1 MSEQSLPTFKIQPT
15 LDISTF
21 DLLIKS
27 LDDAGAHFNAERTRR
42 YLLWR
47 RVRENDDLPWNK
59 GNDFVLFIG
68 LNPSIAD
75 EVRLD
80 PTVTRCY
87 NFARRWGY
95 HFLLMANLY
104 SKISTDPK
112 GVDFKFN
119 DPDDRMNNDYELAQA
134 VKLSNQVILAWGSN
148 ADSQIA
154 AHWLRLTRMSH
165 NISLHCFAVN
175 KNGSPKHPLY
185 LKASSVPILY
195 EADLK

>member
-1 MSEQSLPTFKIQPT
+1 MSLPELRIQPT
-15 LDISTF
+15 LDTSTF
-21 DLLIKS
+21 ELLIKS
-27 LDDAGAHFNAERTRR
+27 LDNAGAHFNAERTRR

-47 RVRENDDLPWNK
+47 RIKENDDLPWNK
-59 GNDFVLFIG
+59 GLDFCLFIG

-87 NFARRWGY
+87 KYAQRWGY
-95 HFLLMANLY
+95 HFLLMANIY

-119 DPDDRMNNDYELAQA
+119 DPDDRMNNEYEIAQV
-134 VKLSNQVILAWGSN
+134 VKMSDCIVLAWGSN
-148 ADSQIA
+148 ADEQITS
-154 AHWLRLTRMSH
+154 HWLRLFRLSH
-165 NISLHCFAVN
+165 PNISLHCFAVN

-185 LKASSVPILY
+185 MKGDMQSVLY